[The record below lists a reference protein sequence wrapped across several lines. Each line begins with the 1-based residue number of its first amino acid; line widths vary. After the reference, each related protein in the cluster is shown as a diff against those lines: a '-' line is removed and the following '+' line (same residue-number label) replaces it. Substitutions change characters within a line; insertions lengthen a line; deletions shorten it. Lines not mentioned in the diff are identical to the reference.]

1 MNPDTCQWSFDPV
14 EETWLNDDENLALAQ
29 IAEEGLDAMLEAGLL

>member
-1 MNPDTCQWSFDPV
+1 MNPDSQWSFDPV
-14 EETWLNDDENLALAQ
+14 EEAWLNDDENLALAQ